1 MEPDPGQAAVTQE
14 AEFSD
19 DIGCASQEVVTL
31 EERAWLSR
39 HCRGDVHAFA
49 QLVEA
54 YRAPVFSYL
63 VRSGVNP
70 AYRDDIF
77 QEVFMKIHLAAASYE
92 PARPLRPWVFTIV
105 ANTVRNHFRDQAVW
119 RERLVRDEDL
129 NPPDPGPGPEKQL
142 EMGQRGEALQ
152 AAIQKLPA
160 VQREVLVLSTLSGFS
175 LAQVAEMVGAPVN
188 TVKTRLHRARF
199 ALAQE
204 TIA

>member
-31 EERAWLSR
+31 EERAWLPR

-49 QLVEA
+49 QLVAA
-54 YRAPVFSYL
+54 YREPVFSYL
-63 VRSGVNP
+63 VRGGVNP
-70 AYRDDIF
+70 AHRDDIF
-77 QEVFMKIHLAAASYE
+77 QEVFMKIHLSAARYE

-105 ANTVRNHFRDQAVW
+105 ANTVRNHFRDQAAW
-119 RERLVRDEDL
+119 RKRFVHDEDL
-129 NPPDPGPGPEKQL
+129 NPPDPGPDPEKQL

-152 AAIQKLPA
+152 AAIQRLPA

-175 LAQVAEMVGAPVN
+175 LAEVAEVVGVPLN

-204 TIA
+204 TIG